1 MVLLLSLLGRLGP
14 FSIDMYLPGLPSIAG
29 DFSVATADVQH
40 SLSTFLV
47 GFGIAPLIYGPLSD
61 RFGRR
66 PILITALTVYFLSTV
81 CCALTSTMDNFLALR
96 VLQGIGAGAG
106 PVLSRAIVRD
116 LYGPTHS
123 ARVLSLIQAIVVM
136 GPIIAPIIG
145 GYLLVWFGWRS
156 IFWLLVIYGVLCLTT
171 MILCINETNS
181 HRSTLGIAHAFRGYA
196 HVLRDKRYVGYVL
209 TSGFAFG
216 GLFAFVTGSP
226 FVIIELFGV
235 APQHF
240 GFLFGIS
247 AIALSVGA
255 ALNSQL
261 VTRLGFHRML
271 VIGSSITAFAGV
283 LIYTV
288 ARFELGGLFGLFIPI
303 CCALAAVTLIAPNA
317 AVGAMENHPARAGAA
332 SALLSALQF
341 GFGALGGW
349 LVGWLHDGSAMPL
362 ATVMLTAGMLSF
374 AAQRW
379 LLR

>member
-1 MVLLLSLLGRLGP
+1 M
-14 FSIDMYLPGLPSIAG
+14 
-29 DFSVATADVQH
+29 
-40 SLSTFLV
+40 
-47 GFGIAPLIYGPLSD
+47 
-61 RFGRR
+61 
-66 PILITALTVYFLSTV
+66 YFLSTV

-362 ATVMLTAGMLSF
+362 AHCDVNRRHVVVCRAALAAPVIEACSSGAPMGTLHVLAAICTPSRRGRRSYAKRTHAYKSTQSLSAIYF
-374 AAQRW
+374 FHH
-379 LLR
+379 LRRITRAVHCIARQSVGDFP